1 MYHPSLLYPLSVIMT
16 SMDRKWLRK
25 QADISSSYFASG
37 TIFNH
42 NTFVKLINVEKDQ
55 SEIRVFCELEFLH
68 FRITEA
74 APEDED
80 RIVGGHEVSPPHK
93 YPFQVKKVHLKLS
106 NENTYIPGVFCFWTL
121 CLRWFR
127 FKKFIS
133 CQLTFFF
140 QLSMYYLSS
149 RQTSHSDSCP
159 LCLWSRDWELTGRYR
174 HSDSSLRPRFYF
186 IE

>member
-1 MYHPSLLYPLSVIMT
+1 M
-16 SMDRKWLRK
+16 
-25 QADISSSYFASG
+25 
-37 TIFNH
+37 
-42 NTFVKLINVEKDQ
+42 KLINVEKDQ

-121 CLRWFR
+121 CLCWFR
-127 FKKFIS
+127 FRNFILSINLFLVRTKKCIILVLDRHHI
-133 CQLTFFF
+133 LTAAHCVYDPETGNL
-140 QLSMYYLSS
+140 QVGIDT
-149 RQTSHSDSCP
+149 RIQASDLVFTLLNNYES
-159 LCLWSRDWELTGRYR
+159 
-174 HSDSSLRPRFYF
+174 
-186 IE
+186 